1 MFESGDMTEQAQR
14 PNPLRGILVPMIFF
28 LLWMWLA
35 PKLFPGLQNQP
46 APPPPQAGDF
56 KEEVKPI
63 PEAELP
69 PLDTKT
75 FPRKTWVLGTDK
87 TGTGVFQKVTLT
99 TRGAAIESAELNDP
113 HFTTLDRKSPIKVVG
128 NNLTGP
134 DEAAPRTLALNL
146 AAIDAF
152 LARDKTS
159 LAEVDWELVEAES
172 DDSKV
177 VFRYPSPDGSLA
189 VRKEFR
195 VNAGKDNERETDPTG
210 YLLDTKITIENLT
223 DQPKTVRYTLQ
234 GPAGLPME
242 NLENTRIYTEVK
254 VGTLANPA
262 APTRVSSVA
271 VTAAKVVDE
280 YAAAKAANDP
290 GKVDTWRDP
299 LKYAGVDNQFF
310 TALLLFTNQLSD
322 TNNDGKPDPYFATT
336 RPTILEN
343 NLKHKEYSD
352 VSLELTS
359 LPLEIEPKG
368 SVTHSFQTYFGPK
381 RMGLLRPLGAEG
393 ALNYGWTSP
402 VAMVML
408 AILGTFHHV
417 FMAPYFLAIVLLT
430 VVVRGLMFPISRKQA
445 IGAAIMKELSPKLTE
460 LKKKYEKEPE
470 KFIKAQ
476 QDLFRK
482 YNYNPFAGCLPLV
495 LQLPIFIG
503 LYDALQYSIDL
514 RLAKF
519 IWVDNLA
526 APDAL
531 FRLPFTVPF
540 LGWTEFNL
548 LPFVTLAL
556 FIVQQKMFMPPP
568 TSDEQAMQY
577 KMMNFMMIFMG
588 VMFYRVPAGLCLY
601 FIASSLWGIAERKF
615 LAKVKMPTAE
625 ELERRAAE
633 QAKKPRKAGFM
644 EKLLAAAD
652 SAREQANAQK
662 KLSDS
667 SSESGDN
674 GKRR

>member
-1 MFESGDMTEQAQR
+1 M
-14 PNPLRGILVPMIFF
+14 
-28 LLWMWLA
+28 
-35 PKLFPGLQNQP
+35 
-46 APPPPQAGDF
+46 
-56 KEEVKPI
+56 
-63 PEAELP
+63 
-69 PLDTKT
+69 
-75 FPRKTWVLGTDK
+75 
-87 TGTGVFQKVTLT
+87 
-99 TRGAAIESAELNDP
+99 
-113 HFTTLDRKSPIKVVG
+113 
-128 NNLTGP
+128 
-134 DEAAPRTLALNL
+134 
-146 AAIDAF
+146 
-152 LARDKTS
+152 
-159 LAEVDWELVEAES
+159 
-172 DDSKV
+172 
-177 VFRYPSPDGSLA
+177 
-189 VRKEFR
+189 
-195 VNAGKDNERETDPTG
+195 
-210 YLLDTKITIENLT
+210 
-223 DQPKTVRYTLQ
+223 
-234 GPAGLPME
+234 
-242 NLENTRIYTEVK
+242 
-254 VGTLANPA
+254 
-262 APTRVSSVA
+262 
-271 VTAAKVVDE
+271 
-280 YAAAKAANDP
+280 
-290 GKVDTWRDP
+290 
-299 LKYAGVDNQFF
+299 
-310 TALLLFTNQLSD
+310 LFTNQLSD
-322 TNNDGKPDPYFATT
+322 TNNDGKPDPYFATA
-336 RPTILEN
+336 RPTILAN
-343 NLKHKEYSD
+343 NVKHKEYSD

-417 FMAPYFLAIVLLT
+417 FMAPYFLAIILLT

-445 IGAAIMKELSPKLTE
+445 IGAAIMKELTPKLTE

-482 YNYNPFAGCLPLV
+482 YNYNPFAGCLPLL

-531 FRLPFTVPF
+531 FRLPFTIPF

-625 ELERRAAE
+625 ELERA
-633 QAKKPRKAGFM
+633 PRSRPRSPGRPGSWRNSSLPPTPPASRPMPRRSFPTRGRGQDRGDNSKRPLGCVRRN
-644 EKLLAAAD
+644 E
-652 SAREQANAQK
+652 REVASPT
-662 KLSDS
+662 LI
-667 SSESGDN
+667 ESGDF
-674 GKRR
+674 GSSKAR